1 MQKSVSIFLT
11 QTNFNKMMQGW
22 LKTYKLLYQTFVQLL
37 YNALTVDL
45 KKKSEI
51 VFSKSFH

>member
-22 LKTYKLLYQTFVQLL
+22 LKTCKLLYQTFVQLL

-51 VFSKSFH
+51 VSSKSFH